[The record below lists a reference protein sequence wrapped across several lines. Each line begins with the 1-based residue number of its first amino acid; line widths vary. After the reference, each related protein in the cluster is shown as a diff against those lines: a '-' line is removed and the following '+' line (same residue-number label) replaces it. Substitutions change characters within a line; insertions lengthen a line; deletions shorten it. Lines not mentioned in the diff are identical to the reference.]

1 MILKRVLSSILCI
14 IMCISFFGMTVA
26 EAYAVDDSA
35 QKLFTV
41 KDSIV
46 KDGKITFTISLTT
59 NVEGFGGTVIFAEYD
74 NTVLKP
80 SEDSAPACNDAGAQ
94 YLKGL
99 YSHGNSITQENIYS
113 IGYVNSS
120 PETFTK
126 VTPFFKLTFDIIDES
141 HPLTTVNFY
150 CKEFYSTDDPDSSI
164 TVGDGLKPI
173 ASFQSIT
180 TLEAPKLD
188 SATLF
193 SGGIRFSWQAS
204 EGATGYEIRRK
215 TTESAWEMIAEVSAD
230 VLTYEDV
237 VGLVS
242 GETYTYSVK
251 AVNGS
256 GASLFD
262 STGVS
267 AKYVSKPSITSLT
280 NSIGGVE
287 IKWSATPGADKYAIL
302 RREAGTNTWQVI
314 IERSSVSSTVFKDTS
329 VKNGK
334 TYEYDIN
341 SKLGSF
347 ETALA
352 FEGEKITY
360 LESPT
365 IISATNTVEGIEISW
380 SSNDSAAYYDIYR
393 KEIGKDT
400 ELVKYKTSTPCTYVD
415 NNVEIGKAYTYSVMA
430 VANNCG
436 SAYSKTGYNITR
448 VAGTNVTNL
457 AQGTD
462 NVTVFWAGV
471 SKVDGYKI
479 YRKTDSSS
487 WELVGRAGK
496 NDVMYKD
503 TSVESGAMY
512 YYAVAPFVGNS
523 EGPKISSAESYYFLE
538 APSKVEAVNVKNG
551 IKVSWGISKG
561 AKEYELWRKDG
572 ENGTFALLTVIS
584 DASQTQYID
593 TDVEDGGIYRYSL
606 QAISNIDKSNMSDFS
621 PATMRI
627 ECVTGV
633 KTSFVKSG
641 ISIVW
646 NEHAKADKYR
656 VFRNEKGTWHEVTD
670 VSGTAYVDSDVKSGQ
685 TYAYAIKP
693 IISEYVGGFDEDSVV
708 FFEYLAPPSKITAKN
723 TANST
728 IVSWNGADGAKN
740 YELWRATV
748 SSSGSVG
755 KFSKIKTFGSGTA
768 SYEDKNVTS
777 GQSYAY
783 ALYSL
788 DGNVKSVSSAQAIS
802 TFLTAPTISKLA
814 NAYGGVSVT
823 WKAVKGATS
832 YNVYRKYS
840 GDKSW
845 TKLKN
850 VSASKLSYL
859 DSGVKNNEKVYYAVT
874 AVAGKSTSTYV
885 AKGLVYFAA
894 PKLTVGNSD
903 SGVSLSWDKIS
914 GSKSYYVY
922 RKSADGKSW
931 GRIATVTKTSYTDTN
946 VSAGKTY
953 TYTIRAYNGSVFS
966 GYNTSGW
973 SVKRLTTPKLTKIE
987 NKSNGVKIT
996 WGKVSGANSYYVY
1009 RKQSGDKSWT
1019 KLATVTSTTY
1029 TDKKAVSGSSYYYT
1043 VKAVSGKVVS
1053 SYNSKGLSVKFLSA
1067 PSVTSISNKTNGIS
1081 VGWSSVKGASG
1092 YYLYRKESGAKSWTK
1107 IAELKGTSY
1116 TDKNVKNGKTYVY
1129 TLKAVSGSTTSS
1141 YNTNGWS
1148 MKFISAPKLSTP
1160 TSAKSGITVKWGKVS
1175 GASGYYVYRKI
1186 GSGSY
1191 QLIATVKNGSTVSY
1205 KDKNVKKNVTYTYT
1219 VKAYKGSTKSACNS
1233 GVKCTQKY

>member
-1 MILKRVLSSILCI
+1 MKRVLSSILCI
-14 IMCISFFGMTVA
+14 IMYISFFGMTVA

-59 NVEGFGGTVIFAEYD
+59 NVEGFGGAVLLAEYD

-94 YLKGL
+94 YLKGM
-99 YSHGNSITQENIYS
+99 YTHGSSIEQENIYS
-113 IGYVNSS
+113 IGYINNS

-126 VTPFFKLTFDIIDES
+126 VTPFFKLTFDVIDES

-150 CKEFYSTDDPDSSI
+150 CKEFYSTDGPDSSI
-164 TVGDGLKPI
+164 TVEDGLKPI
-173 ASFQSIT
+173 ASFQSVT
-180 TLEAPKLD
+180 TLEAPKLV

-193 SGGIRFSWQAS
+193 SGGIRFTWEAT
-204 EGATGYEIRRK
+204 EGANGYEIRRK

-237 VGLVS
+237 GLVS

-251 AVNGS
+251 AVNGY
-256 GASLFD
+256 GASLFN

-267 AKYVSKPSITSLT
+267 AKYVAKPSITSLT
-280 NSIGGVE
+280 NSVGGVE
-287 IKWSATPGADKYAIL
+287 IKWNATPGADNYKIL
-302 RREAGTNTWQVI
+302 RREAGTNTWQTI
-314 IERSSVSSTVFKDTS
+314 ITRSSASSTVYKDTK
-329 VKNGK
+329 VENGK

-341 SKLGSF
+341 SSLGSF
-347 ETALA
+347 ETDTA
-352 FEGEKITY
+352 FDGKKITY

-365 IISATNTVEGIEISW
+365 ITSAINTVEGIEISW
-380 SSNDSAAYYDIYR
+380 SGNGSADYYVVYR

-400 ELVKYKTSTPCTYVD
+400 ELTEYATSAPCTYLD
-415 NNVEIGKAYTYSVMA
+415 KNVEVGKAYTYSVMA
-430 VANNCG
+430 VADYG
-436 SAYSKTGYNITR
+436 ESAYAKTGYNITR
-448 VAGTNVTNL
+448 VSGTKVTNL
-457 AQGTD
+457 AKGTD
-462 NVTVFWAGV
+462 NVTVFWAGI

-479 YRKTDSSS
+479 YRKTETSS
-487 WELVGRAGK
+487 WELIGSAGK

-503 TSVESGAMY
+503 TTVESGAKY
-512 YYAVAPFVGNS
+512 FYAAVPFVGKS
-523 EGPKISSAESYYFLE
+523 EGPKICSEMSVYFLE
-538 APSKVEAVNVKNG
+538 APSKVEAVNIKNG

-561 AKEYELWRKDG
+561 AKEYQLWRKNG
-572 ENGTFALLTVIS
+572 ENGSFSLLAMIS

-606 QAISNIDKSNMSDFS
+606 QAISNIGESDMSDFS
-621 PATMRI
+621 PTTMRMDCI
-627 ECVTGV
+627 TGV
-633 KTSFVKSG
+633 ETSFVKSG
-641 ISIVW
+641 IGIVW
-646 NEHAKADKYR
+646 NEHTKADKYK
-656 VFRNEKGTWHEVTD
+656 VFRNENGTWYEITD
-670 VSGTAYVDSDVKSGQ
+670 VSGTGYVDGDVKSGQ

-693 IISEYVGGFDEDSVV
+693 VIGGYVGGFDEDSVV
-708 FFEYLAPPSKITAKN
+708 FFKYLAPPSKITTQN

-768 SYEDKNVTS
+768 SYEDKNVTA

-783 ALYSL
+783 IIYSL
-788 DGNVKSVSSAQAIS
+788 DGDLISVSSEQS
-802 TFLTAPTISKLA
+802 VGTFLTAPTISKLS

-823 WKAVKGATS
+823 WKSVKGATS
-832 YNVYRKYS
+832 YNIYRKHS
-840 GDKSW
+840 NDKTW

-850 VSASKLSYL
+850 VPSSKLSYL
-859 DSGVKNNEKVYYAVT
+859 DTGAKSNQKVYYAVT
-874 AVAGKSTSTYV
+874 AVNGKSASTYV

-894 PKLTVGNSD
+894 PKLTVGNNS
-903 SGVSLSWDKIS
+903 SGVSLSWNKIT
-914 GSKSYYVY
+914 GAKSYYLY
-922 RKSADGKSW
+922 RKSTDGKSW
-931 GRIATVTKTSYTDTN
+931 EKIATVTKTSYTDKN

-953 TYTIRAYNGSVFS
+953 TYTIRAYNGSVLS
-966 GYNTSGW
+966 GYNTKGW
-973 SVKRLTTPKLTKIE
+973 SAKRLTVPKLTKIE

-996 WGKVSGANSYYVY
+996 WGKVSGAKEYNVY
-1009 RKQSGDKSWT
+1009 RKTGKDGSWT
-1019 KLATVTSTTY
+1019 RLATVTSTTY
-1029 TDKKAVSGSSYYYT
+1029 TDKKAVGGTSYYYAVRAVSGSSI
-1043 VKAVSGKVVS
+1043 S
-1053 SYNSKGLSVKFLSA
+1053 SYNSNGIGIKFLSM
-1067 PSVTSISNKTNGIS
+1067 PSVTSISNTTKGIS
-1081 VGWSSVKGASG
+1081 VKWGTVKGASG
-1092 YYLYRKESGAKSWTK
+1092 YYLYRKVSGAKSWTR
-1107 IAELKGTSY
+1107 IAELTGTSY
-1116 TDKNVKNGKTYVY
+1116 TDKNVKNGTTYVY
-1129 TLKAVSGSTTSS
+1129 TIKAVSG
-1141 YNTNGWS
+1141 NTVSASNGTGWS
-1148 MKFISAPKLSTP
+1148 LRFISSPKLSTP

-1191 QLIATVKNGSTVSY
+1191 ELIATVKNGSTVSY